1 MCVTCVKILWM
12 DKVFHILGI
21 RGGNVINSVDVPVK
35 TGKSGDYC
43 VKIQYNPELI
53 HKLSTICG

>member
-1 MCVTCVKILWM
+1 MKILWM

-21 RGGNVINSVDVPVK
+21 RGGNVINSGDVPVK